1 MILIISLNTL
11 NFRVYNFMVDRN
23 IFRRNISHKVFLF
36 FPVQSK
42 YVTFYK
48 KVLFE
53 IIIPRHLSRELGRIS
68 VTLLKINFLI

>member
-11 NFRVYNFMVDRN
+11 NFRVYNFMVDS
-23 IFRRNISHKVFLF
+23 IFRKNIPHKVFLF

-68 VTLLKINFLI
+68 VT